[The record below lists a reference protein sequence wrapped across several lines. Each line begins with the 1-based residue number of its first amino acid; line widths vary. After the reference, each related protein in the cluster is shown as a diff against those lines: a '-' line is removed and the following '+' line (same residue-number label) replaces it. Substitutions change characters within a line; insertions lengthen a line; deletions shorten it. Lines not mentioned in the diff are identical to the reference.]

1 VPSAASSSQL
11 ARAAE
16 ALVGT
21 DLDGRYR
28 IEALLGAGGMGA
40 VFRGHHLFLDRPVAI
55 KVLRP
60 HLARDPVAARRFVR
74 EARGTHA
81 VVSDHA
87 VQVLDCAATDDGL
100 PYIVLELLD
109 GRTVADELRADGP
122 LAPRRAVRIA
132 RGVCAA
138 LAAAHRV
145 GLIHR
150 DLKPENLMLVR
161 RGGDPDHV
169 KVLDFGLAKAM
180 ETAGDRALS
189 MAALTQGGV
198 VFGTP
203 DYMAPEQALGEPLDG
218 RCDLYSLGAT
228 LFEML
233 TGQPPFSRASALAV
247 LAAQVR
253 EPAPRL
259 ASLAPVRIPAELDD
273 LVAACLAKRPA
284 DRPASAD
291 ELAAALAG
299 LEPTLAGA
307 GPRPPSGASTAAL
320 PAMTAGPTT
329 ELPARG
335 SSSPSS
341 PAGPPPE
348 TNRAAQDEDEPGPAP
363 RRGSLA
369 TVVAVA
375 AALGLVILGITLAAR
390 GGRRDGRRAPPAVT
404 SAGRDAPHAGAAPPD
419 AAPAPDAALAT
430 SLDAGAPRPATIDPL
445 RDQTREQVTRHL
457 EAARAAQRAGNRLRQ
472 LAEADAA
479 LALAPGNRTARYLI
493 GDALVGTGD
502 LAKGCRFLREARQGA
517 ATARADAVGCP

>member
-341 PAGPPPE
+341 PAGPPE
-348 TNRAAQDEDEPGPAP
+348 TDRGAQDEDEPGPAP

-369 TVVAVA
+369 AVVAVA

-404 SAGRDAPHAGAAPPD
+404 SAGRDAPDAGAAPPD